1 MKRWM
6 VAICLLSNL
15 SLLHSAEYANKKVE
29 NMTQAF
35 EAHPRFAEYNE
46 AMKTSKEKAMQIKK
60 EMAEEITKKLLA
72 DMVGETNKL
81 AQKWVSARIE
91 NYDIQTKV
99 NLANL
104 YMKSEKVLEPAT
116 QKATFNPNLSNLV
129 EAIFYKTWKATELA
143 NIIKWKYTFNDNWK
157 FIDELVEISKMSDE
171 ISNLDKKIADSDKA
185 IAAWNNILKKLEALA
200 K

>member
-15 SLLHSAEYANKKVE
+15 SLLHSADYANKKVE

-35 EAHPRFAEYNE
+35 EAHPRFAEYTE

-81 AQKWVSARIE
+81 AQKWVATRIE

-116 QKATFNPNLSNLV
+116 QKATFNPNLSTFV
-129 EAIFYKTWKATELA
+129 ERIFNKTWTAYDKAQE
-143 NIIKWKYTFNDNWK
+143 IKEKFTFNDNWK
-157 FIDELVEISKMSDE
+157 FIDELVEIAKISDSIVASE
-171 ISNLDKKIADSDKA
+171 KSITASEKSIAEWKR
-185 IAAWNNILKKLEALA
+185 IIERLNKL
-200 K
+200 

>member
-1 MKRWM
+1 
-6 VAICLLSNL
+6 
-15 SLLHSAEYANKKVE
+15 
-29 NMTQAF
+29 
-35 EAHPRFAEYNE
+35 
-46 AMKTSKEKAMQIKK
+46 
-60 EMAEEITKKLLA
+60 MAEEITKKLLA

-116 QKATFNPNLSNLV
+116 QKATFNANLSDLT
-129 EAIFYKTWKATELA
+129 EQIFYKTWTAYSIA
-143 NIIKWKYTFNDNWK
+143 QGIKEKYTFNDNWK
-157 FIDELVEISKMSDE
+157 FIDDLLEISKMSDE
-171 ISNLDKKIADSDKA
+171 IATSEKNIKA
-185 IAAWNNILKKLEALA
+185 WENILKKLEAIA

>member
-157 FIDELVEISKMSDE
+157 FIDDLLEISK
-171 ISNLDKKIADSDKA
+171 IADETTESEKRTA
-185 IAAWNNILKKLEALA
+185 EWKRIIKRLEKLGE
-200 K
+200 